1 MLSNKKITIIGGGNM
16 GGAIAK
22 GILSAGNIAAKN
34 ITVAD
39 RSQDALKAL
48 SALGFNTT
56 SDNSA
61 AVSEADIVVF
71 AVKPYLVLGVIDEV
85 KKSVRNEALMIS
97 IAAGVTLEQ
106 LGNAFGGN
114 RAVVRVIPNTAVEV
128 GEAFVALSVKNT
140 TDDEEKLAV
149 ELFSQLGLAL
159 VVDESLMSAITALA
173 SCGIAHAL
181 RFIRAAMEAGIEM
194 GLTSKQSAQIAA
206 QTVKGAA
213 ELVLKN
219 NSHPEAEIDKV
230 CTPKGVTIRGIN
242 EMEYAGFTAAV
253 IKGIMGSYNKMVS
266 K

>member
-1 MLSNKKITIIGGGNM
+1 M
-16 GGAIAK
+16 GSAIAK
-22 GILSAGNIAAKN
+22 GILASSTVEAKN

-39 RSQDALKAL
+39 RSAEALKAL

-56 SDNSA
+56 QDNSS
-61 AVSEADIVVF
+61 AVRGADILIL
-71 AVKPYLVLGVIDEV
+71 AVKPYLVLGVIDEI
-85 KKSVRNEALMIS
+85 KASLAKETLAIS
-97 IAAGVTLEQ
+97 IAAGVTLEK
-106 LGNAFGGN
+106 LEAAFGNG
-114 RAVVRVIPNTAVEV
+114 RAIVRVIPNTAVEV
-128 GEAFVALSVKNT
+128 GQAVVALSVKNT
-140 TDDEEKLAV
+140 TDEEEKLAV
-149 ELFSQLGLAL
+149 ELFSQMGLAL
-159 VVDESLMSAITALA
+159 VIDESLMTPITALA

-230 CTPKGVTIRGIN
+230 CTPKGVTITGIN
-242 EMEYAGFTAAV
+242 EMEHAGFTSAV
-253 IKGIMGSYNKMVS
+253 IKGIMGSYNKMA